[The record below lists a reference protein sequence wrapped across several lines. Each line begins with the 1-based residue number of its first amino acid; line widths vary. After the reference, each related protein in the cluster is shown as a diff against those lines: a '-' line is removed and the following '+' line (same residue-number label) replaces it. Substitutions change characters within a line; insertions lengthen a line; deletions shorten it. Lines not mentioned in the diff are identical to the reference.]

1 MRGRKRVKFDFFFF
15 LKITK
20 LAHMMFSTNNIFR
33 THLQQILI
41 ENCYLILLADKNNNF
56 NSDFKLE
63 LLTIYYLRF
72 VIKVL

>member
-1 MRGRKRVKFDFFFF
+1 
-15 LKITK
+15 
-20 LAHMMFSTNNIFR
+20 MMFSTNNIFR
-33 THLQQILI
+33 THSQQILI

>member
-1 MRGRKRVKFDFFFF
+1 MRGRKRVKFDFFF
-15 LKITK
+15 LKKITK

-33 THLQQILI
+33 TLSQQILI
-41 ENCYLILLADKNNNF
+41 EDCYLLLLTDKNNNF

-72 VIKVL
+72 VIKIL